1 MMRLHV
7 TLFIATRS
15 LLFPPKRLTNLI
27 TPLESYS
34 NLMTARQRSLQKT
47 RKRQEA
53 LISSIKT
60 NLIRETAPQ
69 TYLSTRNLKRNT
81 AMVMTG

>member
-1 MMRLHV
+1 MMRVHV
-7 TLFIATRS
+7 THFIVTRS
-15 LLFPPKRLTNLI
+15 LLFLPKRLTNL
-27 TPLESYS
+27 TQPLESYL
-34 NLMTARQRSLQKT
+34 NLMTALQKSLQMR

-69 TYLSTRNLKRNT
+69 TYLSTRNLKTNT